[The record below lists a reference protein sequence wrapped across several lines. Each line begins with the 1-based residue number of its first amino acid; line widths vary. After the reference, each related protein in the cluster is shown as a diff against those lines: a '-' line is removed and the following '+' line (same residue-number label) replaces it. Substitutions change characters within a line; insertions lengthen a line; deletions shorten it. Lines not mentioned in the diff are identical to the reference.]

1 MSPSPVKCFP
11 PPTQDPWATASHS
24 EAYSGWNL
32 GSLSNGLLWTRVP
45 GPVLGLQR
53 ESGHCWCFWVPQIS
67 TFISLWCL
75 QAATTRLAYR
85 PRCCKNLQQRITGEQ
100 LKWGGRVSS
109 HLSETLSIM
118 AAEPLYSLE
127 ESGPREFPSLQPP
140 SCPIIWRA
148 LCIYIFP
155 FLEPLSISLLSDDAL
170 PCGPQAQASLIPS
183 GISCIPFCL
192 CIALFSLP

>member
-1 MSPSPVKCFP
+1 M
-11 PPTQDPWATASHS
+11 
-24 EAYSGWNL
+24 
-32 GSLSNGLLWTRVP
+32 GSLSNGLLWTPVP

-53 ESGHCWCFWVPQIS
+53 ESGRCWCSGSRRSAPSFLCDVSRLQPRGLLIGHDAVRIDNRELRGNSWNGEGG
-67 TFISLWCL
+67 SL
-75 QAATTRLAYR
+75 A
-85 PRCCKNLQQRITGEQ
+85 
-100 LKWGGRVSS
+100 
-109 HLSETLSIM
+109 LSETLSIM

-148 LCIYIFP
+148 ICIYIFP
-155 FLEPLSISLLSDDAL
+155 FLKPLSILLLSDDSF

-183 GISCIPFCL
+183 GIRCIPFCL